1 MDKYHNIVEL
11 FLKSLD
17 IEVYYYNLFYNN
29 KILMHNNLQ
38 VDMLIEIDE
47 LFVKDIYKNLR

>member
-47 LFVKDIYKNLR
+47 LFVKDIYKNLK